1 LSDGVHPLADH
12 AITASMTRV
21 KTAKREVDSLIIFFC
36 PFSPGVL
43 YPLSHFGL
51 KNGKRELGAKPNSL

>member
-1 LSDGVHPLADH
+1 
-12 AITASMTRV
+12 MTRV